1 MAKSSGL
8 IYTLVNAHLITSDKG
23 KEIEDL
29 VAKDGIPIISY
40 LVENKIVDSEKL
52 RELLEQE
59 YGYPYLDL
67 DQIDVSEIGEKYLNE
82 KLIIKN
88 HALPVYIQGKT
99 LYLAMS
105 DPTNITALD
114 EFSFTYNMHTDT
126 LLVDESKLQKA
137 IGKLFKNALDD
148 LDVGLTDSELSEV
161 DALENPNESAAT
173 DTTEEGDEAP
183 VVKFVNKL
191 LLDAIKKGASDL
203 HFEPYEKKYRV
214 RFRIDGILHEVA
226 TAPVSLASK
235 ISARIK
241 VMSHLD
247 IAERRVPQD
256 GRIKLKISP
265 TKSMDMRVN
274 TLPTLWGEKIVMR
287 ILDSSAAKLNI
298 DMLGFEDEQ
307 KKKYLDALAKPQG
320 LILVTGPTGSGKTV
334 SLYTGLSILN
344 TVETNISTAED
355 PVEINL
361 EGINQVQMNNKAGLN
376 FASALRAF
384 LRQDPDVIMVGEI
397 RDLETA
403 EVAIKA
409 AETGHLVL
417 STLHT
422 NSAPETI
429 TRLVN
434 MGVAGFNIAATVTI
448 IMAQRLARRL
458 CEKCKILDNIPASE
472 LLKIGYTQEDI
483 DNGLKIYKPNPEGCD
498 RCSGGYKGRVGIYE
512 IFKMSEHLA
521 QLIMEGA
528 NSLQIAAE
536 AEKEGMVPLRKS
548 GLKKV
553 AQGVTSLSEV
563 FRVTSG

>member
-1 MAKSSGL
+1 MARSSGL
-8 IYTLVNAHLITSDKG
+8 VYSLVNAHLITSDKG
-23 KEIEDL
+23 REIEDNA
-29 VAKDGIPIISY
+29 VREGMPIVTY
-40 LVENKIVDSEKL
+40 VVNNKIVSSEDL
-52 RELLEQE
+52 RKILERE

-67 DQIDVSEIGEKYLNE
+67 DQIDVTEIGDKYLNE
-82 KLIIKN
+82 KLIVKN
-88 HALPVYIQGKT
+88 HALPVFVQNKT

-105 DPTNITALD
+105 DPTNVQALD
-114 EFSFTYNMHTDT
+114 DFGFTYAMHTDT
-126 LLVDESKLQKA
+126 LLVDELKLQKA
-137 IGKLFKNALDD
+137 IGKLFSNALDE
-148 LDVGLTDSELSEV
+148 LDVGLSEGDLADLETEDP
-161 DALENPNESAAT
+161 DANVANDP
-173 DTTEEGDEAP
+173 TEEGDEAP

-191 LLDAIKKGASDL
+191 LLDSIKKGASDL

-214 RFRIDGILHEVA
+214 RFRID
-226 TAPVSLASK
+226 
-235 ISARIK
+235 
-241 VMSHLD
+241 MSHLD

-256 GRIKLKISP
+256 GRIKLKVSP

-287 ILDSSAAKLNI
+287 ILDSSAAKLDI
-298 DMLGFEDEQ
+298 EKLGFEDEQ
-307 KKKYLDALAKPQG
+307 KQKYLEALAKPQG

-422 NSAPETI
+422 NSAPETL
-429 TRLVN
+429 TRLIN

-458 CEKCKILDNIPASE
+458 CEKCKIPDSVPESE
-472 LLKIGYTQEDI
+472 LLKIGYTHEEI
-483 DNGLKIYKPNPEGCD
+483 ANGLRIFKPNPQGCD
-498 RCSGGYKGRVGIYE
+498 SCSGGYKGRVGIYE
-512 IFKMSEHLA
+512 IFKMSDNLA

-528 NSLQIAAE
+528 NSIQIAQE

-563 FRVTSG
+563 FRVTSA

>member
-1 MAKSSGL
+1 MARSSGL
-8 IYTLVNAHLITSDKG
+8 VYSLVNAHLITSDKG
-23 KEIEDL
+23 REIEDNA
-29 VAKDGIPIISY
+29 VREGMPIVTY
-40 LVENKIVDSEKL
+40 VVNNKIVSSEDL
-52 RELLEQE
+52 RKILERE

-67 DQIDVSEIGEKYLNE
+67 DQIDVTEIGDKYLNE
-82 KLIIKN
+82 KLIVKN
-88 HALPVYIQGKT
+88 HALPVFVQNKT

-105 DPTNITALD
+105 DPTNVQALD
-114 EFSFTYNMHTDT
+114 DFGFTYAMHTDT
-126 LLVDESKLQKA
+126 LLVDELKLQKA
-137 IGKLFKNALDD
+137 IGKLFSNALDE
-148 LDVGLTDSELSEV
+148 LDVGLSEGDLADLETEDP
-161 DALENPNESAAT
+161 DANVANDP
-173 DTTEEGDEAP
+173 TEEGDEAP

-191 LLDAIKKGASDL
+191 LLDSIKKGASDL

-235 ISARIK
+235 IAARIK

-256 GRIKLKISP
+256 GRIKLKVSP

-287 ILDSSAAKLNI
+287 ILDSSAAKLDI
-298 DMLGFEDEQ
+298 EKLGFEDEQ
-307 KKKYLDALAKPQG
+307 KQKYLEALAKPQG

-422 NSAPETI
+422 NSAPETL
-429 TRLVN
+429 TRLIN

-458 CEKCKILDNIPASE
+458 CEKCKIPDSVPESE
-472 LLKIGYTQEDI
+472 LLKIGYTHEEI
-483 DNGLKIYKPNPEGCD
+483 ANGLRIFKPNPQGCD
-498 RCSGGYKGRVGIYE
+498 GCSGGYKGRVGIYE
-512 IFKMSEHLA
+512 IFKMSDNLA

-528 NSLQIAAE
+528 NSIQIAQE

-563 FRVTSG
+563 FRVTSA

>member
-1 MAKSSGL
+1 
-8 IYTLVNAHLITSDKG
+8 
-23 KEIEDL
+23 
-29 VAKDGIPIISY
+29 
-40 LVENKIVDSEKL
+40 
-52 RELLEQE
+52 
-59 YGYPYLDL
+59 
-67 DQIDVSEIGEKYLNE
+67 
-82 KLIIKN
+82 
-88 HALPVYIQGKT
+88 
-99 LYLAMS
+99 
-105 DPTNITALD
+105 
-114 EFSFTYNMHTDT
+114 MHTDT
-126 LLVDESKLQKA
+126 LLVDELKLQKA
-137 IGKLFKNALDD
+137 IGKLFSNALDE
-148 LDVGLTDSELSEV
+148 LDVGLSEGDLADLETEDV
-161 DALENPNESAAT
+161 DANVANDP
-173 DTTEEGDEAP
+173 TEEGDEAP

-191 LLDAIKKGASDL
+191 LLDSIKKGASDL

-287 ILDSSAAKLNI
+287 ILDSSAAKLDI
-298 DMLGFEDEQ
+298 EKLGFEDEQ
-307 KKKYLDALAKPQG
+307 KEKYLEALAKPQG

-422 NSAPETI
+422 NSAPETL
-429 TRLVN
+429 TRLIN

-458 CEKCKILDNIPASE
+458 CEKCKIPDSVPEAQ
-472 LLKIGYTQEDI
+472 LLKIGYTQEEI
-483 DNGLKIYKPNPEGCD
+483 SNGLKIFKPNPQGCD
-498 RCSGGYKGRVGIYE
+498 ACSGGYKGRVGIYE
-512 IFKMSEHLA
+512 IFKMSENLA

-528 NSLQIAAE
+528 NSIQIAQE

-563 FRVTSG
+563 FRVTSA